1 MIKQKL
7 YLHYQIL
14 LGVILLG
21 ALLRF
26 WNLDFKPLWMDEV
39 ITAIFSLGKNYKD
52 LPLDRVFPLISL
64 TEIFTYQPGK
74 SCHDIALNLISQSTH
89 PPLFFCTMYT
99 WLGWLQHTGNWIA
112 KLRFLPALFGV
123 ATVFVIYWVNR
134 IAFSWQTGLA
144 AAACMAVSPFA
155 VYLSQEARHY
165 TLPMLLISLALLFLV
180 QIQKDIFLQRVRVW
194 VWCSWAIVNSV
205 SLYVHYFCILALVA
219 QIATLVSLLIWQKVR
234 RLRIWFLL
242 TLSTTGII
250 VSFLPWLMVML
261 HHSKRSETTWLEAPQ
276 HIAPF
281 YQTIINWILM
291 VIAFPVEQQPILTAI
306 VCAVFMLFCGVWVGT
321 QAIKGLKQLLN
332 QPDTQLP
339 TLTLLSFSVWVILEF
354 FAIIYLTQKDITV
367 VPRYNFVYYPGFC
380 AILAVS
386 LVERGRGKKLI
397 KSPLAVV
404 LFIGV
409 VSCIFSNFN
418 LVFQKPFQ
426 PELVARNFN
435 QEPSVPLMVVVGYS
449 DYQDVALGLSFGLA
463 LQQLQ
468 TKNQI
473 QLAQTNLAFF
483 DKKLNFQKVIDK
495 LAQLPPP
502 QSARLNLWVVASG
515 LRRRDF
521 PQKLNI
527 SSQATCNKDD
537 KQYYRIGIPYQL
549 YRCDL
554 ATD

>member
-1 MIKQKL
+1 MIKRKVYL
-7 YLHYQIL
+7 YYQIL
-14 LGVILLG
+14 LGVIILG
-21 ALLRF
+21 AFLRF
-26 WNLDFKPLWMDEV
+26 WNLDLKPLWMDEV

-52 LPLDRVFPLISL
+52 LPLDTVFPLTNL
-64 TEIFTYQPGK
+64 TEIFTYQSGK
-74 SCHDIALNLISQSTH
+74 SCHDIAANLTEQSTH

-99 WLGWLQHTGNWIA
+99 WLGWWQPLRNWIA
-112 KLRFLPALFGV
+112 ELRFLPALFGV
-123 ATVFVIYWVNR
+123 ATIFVIYWVNR
-134 IAFSWQTGLA
+134 IAFSPQAGLA

-165 TLPMLLISLALLFLV
+165 TLPMLLISLALLLEM
-180 QIQKDIFLQRVRVW
+180 QIQQDIFRYQKIRIW
-194 VWCSWAIVNSV
+194 VWCSWAIVNSI

-242 TLSTTGII
+242 TLSITGIAI
-250 VSFLPWLMVML
+250 SFLPWLMVML
-261 HHSKRSETTWLEAPQ
+261 HHSKRSETGWLEAPQ

-281 YQTIINWILM
+281 YQTIINWVLM
-291 VIAFPVEQQPILTAI
+291 VIAFPVEQQPILNAA
-306 VCAVFMLFCGVWVGT
+306 VCAVFMLFCGVWVGRE
-321 QAIKGLKQLLN
+321 AILGLKQLLN
-332 QPDTQLP
+332 QPDTQLS
-339 TLTLLSFSVWVILEF
+339 TLTLLGFTACVVLEF

-380 AILAVS
+380 ALLAAS
-386 LVERGRGKKLI
+386 LVGRGKGF
-397 KSPLAVV
+397 PAVLLV
-404 LFIGV
+404 GI
-409 VSCIFSNFN
+409 VSCIFLNFN

-435 QEPSVPLMVVVGYS
+435 QEPDVPLFVVVGYS

-468 TKNQI
+468 SKSNSSPP
-473 QLAQTNLAFF
+473 TNLAFF
-483 DKKLNFQKVIDK
+483 DKKLNFQKVLDK

-502 QSARLNLWVVASG
+502 QSARLNVWVVASG

-527 SSQATCNKDD
+527 SSQVACNKDD

-549 YRCDL
+549 YRCGK
-554 ATD
+554 